1 MKRKSSRSGT
11 PYKHNESTLKGMGH
25 SNQRSRASAKPSFDM
40 TISENSSIPEE
51 EVEDKTGSKD
61 KSVSKGPSVGQ
72 SPAKSTKVSKQKLAF
87 NPDKVKSRLFE
98 STSSS
103 KSKKRKTVSTP
114 SVTRKKPDAKRSPA
128 VKRPQSAMRRPKD
141 WSAVKSKIN
150 TGRTK
155 KAGAAKD
162 VAQKAASE
170 RKKVLPLKRRLS
182 WSASKSAKESGSK
195 NDGPATKKRRISAHP
210 ATATKNQIKERKW
223 Q

>member
-1 MKRKSSRSGT
+1 
-11 PYKHNESTLKGMGH
+11 MG
-25 SNQRSRASAKPSFDM
+25 QDP
-40 TISENSSIPEE
+40 
-51 EVEDKTGSKD
+51 
-61 KSVSKGPSVGQ
+61 
-72 SPAKSTKVSKQKLAF
+72 
-87 NPDKVKSRLFE
+87 
-98 STSSS
+98 
-103 KSKKRKTVSTP
+103 
-114 SVTRKKPDAKRSPA
+114 KRSPA
-128 VKRPQSAMRRPKD
+128 VKSAMRPKRPKD

-210 ATATKNQIKERKW
+210 ATATKKIKERKW